1 MRSSILYKMVSVL
14 FRFLISHEIFG
25 LSCHNQLV
33 KILKSFNIDLPPPPG
48 RSSAGSDRG
57 DDGRRL
63 SETGDAA
70 ELDRAVRLVQR
81 KGGKEVPMAQVKI
94 ECIPK

>member
-1 MRSSILYKMVSVL
+1 MVSLL

-25 LSCHNQLV
+25 LSCHNHLV
-33 KILKSFNIDLPPPPG
+33 KILKSFNIDPPG
-48 RSSAGSDRG
+48 RSSASSDRG
-57 DDGRRL
+57 DDGSRL